1 MIALKVVAIRT
12 NEPGEYAPPNFLTHL
27 ARAEPGAEMNFS
39 AIHESFSGGF
49 RTHKKLI
56 CEQKRQLALD
66 RVTDH
71 VAIDRCKTVQQQF
84 FDVQLD

>member
-1 MIALKVVAIRT
+1 MAALKVVVIT
-12 NEPGEYAPPNFLTHL
+12 TDEPGEYAPPNFLTHL
-27 ARAEPGAEMNFS
+27 ACAAPGAEMNFS
-39 AIHESFSGGF
+39 GIHESFSGGF
-49 RTHKKLI
+49 RPHKKLV

-71 VAIDRCKTVQQQF
+71 VAIARCETVQHQF

>member
-1 MIALKVVAIRT
+1 MVALKVVVIRT
-12 NEPGEYAPPNFLTHL
+12 NERGEYAPPNFLTHL

-39 AIHESFSGGF
+39 AIHENFSGGF
-49 RTHKKLI
+49 RPHKKLI

-66 RVTDH
+66 CVTDH
-71 VAIDRCKTVQQQF
+71 IAIARCKTVQHQF